1 MQMNT
6 EEPVRFNRRF
16 RQALIGFAIVEFI
29 VTAFVVFYVMQ
40 K

>member
-1 MQMNT
+1 MRDGT
-6 EEPVRFNRRF
+6 EESVRFKRRF

-29 VTAFVVFYVMQ
+29 VTAFVVFYGMQ